1 MFKCKDLNG
10 DEYIKLWNMTKRKN
24 RKREGRSECGIPL
37 FFLTRLF
44 NNFTS
49 GDEDKSPRR
58 LIKVLL
64 GGSNVYSACN
74 GYLTSVS

>member
-1 MFKCKDLNG
+1 MVSASAGFSA
-10 DEYIKLWNMTKRKN
+10 EYVYVAYNMYSTN
-24 RKREGRSECGIPL
+24 VNI
-37 FFLTRLF
+37 
-44 NNFTS
+44 TS
-49 GDEDKSPRR
+49 GDEDKSPKR

>member
-1 MFKCKDLNG
+1 N
-10 DEYIKLWNMTKRKN
+10 I
-24 RKREGRSECGIPL
+24 
-37 FFLTRLF
+37 
-44 NNFTS
+44 TS

-64 GGSNVYSACN
+64 GGSNVYGTSN